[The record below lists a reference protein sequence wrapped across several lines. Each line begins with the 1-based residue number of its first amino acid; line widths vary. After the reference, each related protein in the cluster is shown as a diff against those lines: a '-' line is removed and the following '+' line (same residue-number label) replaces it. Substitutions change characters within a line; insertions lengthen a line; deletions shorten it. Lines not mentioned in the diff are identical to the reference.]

1 MSFLDA
7 PPEKTAFQ
15 NDNFRN
21 FGMPILFFGGFA
33 YAIWTFSQ
41 YMWRTASD
49 GTKTVSTLSKK
60 PESSVTF
67 SGGAVPSDSAGI
79 QGLVD
84 AQRSGKNSPL
94 NVTPSTEAQKQ
105 PPENEGSGNVS
116 VMPVKGD
123 SAAKAKGGSEWK
135 MHGVIYDL
143 ITLKPVPGVHMVFT
157 DNMTSLRVPI
167 DADSQ
172 GRYRALLPL
181 LVGRGYIVTMS
192 KPGYKSTYLDPG
204 IEGVT
209 SLPLERRRELVRDLS
224 SLISQPYLFEPDS
237 GAPLVADFY
246 LPPQ

>member
-21 FGMPILFFGGFA
+21 FGMPIIFFGGFA
-33 YAIWTFSQ
+33 WAIWSFGQ
-41 YMWRTASD
+41 YMWRTASE
-49 GTKTVSTLSKK
+49 GTKTVPAVVKK
-60 PESSVTF
+60 QDSPSV
-67 SGGAVPSDSAGI
+67 SYSAGKHAP
-79 QGLVD
+79 LD
-84 AQRSGKNSPL
+84 ASPS
-94 NVTPSTEAQKQ
+94 PEAQKQ
-105 PPENEGSGNVS
+105 APENEGSGNIS
-116 VMPVKGD
+116 VMPVKKD

-135 MHGVIYDL
+135 MHGVVYDL
-143 ITLKPVPGVHMVFT
+143 ITLKPVPGVHLIFT
-157 DNMTSLRVPI
+157 DNMTSRRVPI

-204 IEGVT
+204 IEGVS